1 MYRMEDGRGLFAS
14 LRLFL
19 GWPLWDLYLVLESS
33 FQYSWI
39 IFKKAGR
46 KRVSYAFDLNKV
58 YASQGQHLTQFY

>member
-39 IFKKAGR
+39 IFKKAER

-58 YASQGQHLTQFY
+58 